1 MLKTALAS
9 LRKESVLLQ
18 DFITPPLVCIYR
30 LARLRNVAF
39 LCLCTKN
46 TMTSNSSLGWSSICS
61 YGCFFGKSQPSV
73 AHRVLESKAKRL
85 QLMNSSRAPNR
96 TDHNHMLVVRRPKAH
111 ELKASRDYSSI
122 LLSVFDGVTKKP
134 KPLDECQR
142 KSCELGR
149 TKLPMPRN
157 KVPDQHIKMP
167 PKLVKSTV
175 IPRSDQAS
183 CSTSLTAKTIKRKSE
198 EKIDDSVQLKKE
210 KVTQNRLTSSDH
222 VHKAAASLSKQGKQ
236 LQEPTKAK
244 AKANVNR
251 VVPRKVLQP
260 SSQNKNKELNEAATK
275 AAPSSKLNRPP
286 PTKQHMGPKQKP
298 ADKAK
303 SFSST
308 HEVDTSYISSLCQ
321 NLFRRNHHK
330 NEVHDDDDDDDC
342 MVSSFSEILKEE
354 RRSEK
359 LARKEDQIELLRL
372 QREERDEKLRGQ
384 AKKQQ
389 KLQ

>member
-1 MLKTALAS
+1 
-9 LRKESVLLQ
+9 
-18 DFITPPLVCIYR
+18 
-30 LARLRNVAF
+30 
-39 LCLCTKN
+39 
-46 TMTSNSSLGWSSICS
+46 
-61 YGCFFGKSQPSV
+61 
-73 AHRVLESKAKRL
+73 
-85 QLMNSSRAPNR
+85 MNSSRAPNR

-157 KVPDQHIKMP
+157 KFPDQHIKMP

-183 CSTSLTAKTIKRKSE
+183 SSTSLTAKTIKRKSE
-198 EKIDDSVQLKKE
+198 EKIDDSVQLKKA
-210 KVTQNRLTSSDH
+210 KVTQNRLQSSDH

-236 LQEPTKAK
+236 LQEPNKAK
-244 AKANVNR
+244 ASANVNH

-330 NEVHDDDDDDDC
+330 KEVHDDDDDDDDC

-354 RRSEK
+354 RRSEQF
-359 LARKEDQIELLRL
+359 ARKEDQIELLRL
-372 QREERDEKLRGQ
+372 QREERDEKLGGQ

>member
-1 MLKTALAS
+1 
-9 LRKESVLLQ
+9 
-18 DFITPPLVCIYR
+18 
-30 LARLRNVAF
+30 
-39 LCLCTKN
+39 
-46 TMTSNSSLGWSSICS
+46 
-61 YGCFFGKSQPSV
+61 
-73 AHRVLESKAKRL
+73 
-85 QLMNSSRAPNR
+85 MNSSRAPNR

-134 KPLDECQR
+134 KPLDECER

-183 CSTSLTAKTIKRKSE
+183 CSTSLTAKTIKRKSQ
-198 EKIDDSVQLKKE
+198 EKIDDSVQLKKA
-210 KVTQNRLTSSDH
+210 KVTQNRLPSSDH

-244 AKANVNR
+244 AKANVNH

-275 AAPSSKLNRPP
+275 AAPSSKVNRPP

-330 NEVHDDDDDDDC
+330 KEVHDDDDDDDDC

-354 RRSEK
+354 RRSEQF
-359 LARKEDQIELLRL
+359 ARKEDQIELLRL
-372 QREERDEKLRGQ
+372 QREERDKMLGGQ